1 MKDQVESKLKPVKKT
16 EKEVI
21 EDSDDSD
28 DDTDVQDFVDWR
40 NKCWYTQLKFYVTSD
55 KIYQVCSTRFYYTIL
70 KQNLEGDILCQF
82 IF

>member
-40 NKCWYTQLKFYVTSD
+40 NKCWYTQLNFILQVIKYIKYVLQD
-55 KIYQVCSTRFYYTIL
+55 STPNSSRI
-70 KQNLEGDILCQF
+70 
-82 IF
+82 

>member
-16 EKEVI
+16 GKEVI

-40 NKCWYTQLKFYVTSD
+40 NKCWYTQLKFYITSD
-55 KIYQVCSTRFYYTIL
+55 KIYQVCFTRFYTKL